1 MSRFRLLLFDR
12 DGTLTFE
19 NKDYH
24 TDLSRLRPY
33 PFVKSTLDTLKEQG
47 YMMGVVTNQSGIGR
61 GLWTAAEV
69 EEAHLE
75 LNRAW
80 NVNLQ
85 YYICPHHP
93 DEGCDCRKPKPML
106 IQKAMD
112 DFGVA
117 AAETLMIGDRTTD
130 LDSAKNA
137 GVSAAWVLTGRGRAI
152 ARGKIGEPNFI
163 INNVAELTTII

>member
-24 TDLSRLRPY
+24 TDLNRLRPY
-33 PFVKSTLDTLKEQG
+33 PFVKNALGTLKEQG
-47 YMMGVVTNQSGIGR
+47 YIIGVITNQSGIGR
-61 GLWTAAEV
+61 GLWTLAEV
-69 EEAHLE
+69 EEAHLA

-80 NVNLQ
+80 NVDLQ

-93 DEGCDCRKPKPML
+93 DEGCDCRKPKPLL

-112 DFGVA
+112 EFGVA
-117 AAETLMIGDRTTD
+117 PSETLMIGDQTTD
-130 LDSAKNA
+130 LDAAKNA
-137 GVSAAWVLTGRGRAI
+137 DVSAALVLTGKGRAI
-152 ARGKIGEPNFI
+152 ARGKIVAPDFI
-163 INNVAELTTII
+163 INNVAELAMII

>member
-24 TDLSRLRPY
+24 TDLNRLRPY
-33 PFVKSTLDTLKEQG
+33 PFVKGALNALKAQG
-47 YMMGVVTNQSGIGR
+47 YMMGVITNQSGIGR
-61 GLWTAAEV
+61 GMWTEAEV
-69 EEAHLE
+69 DQAHLA

-80 NVNLQ
+80 TVDLQ

-93 DEGCDCRKPKPML
+93 DEGCDCRKPKPTL

-117 AAETLMIGDRTTD
+117 AAETLMIGDRMTD
-130 LDSAKNA
+130 LDSARHA
-137 GVSAAWVLTGRGRAI
+137 DVAAALVLTGRGREL
-152 ARGKIGEPNFI
+152 ARGKIGKPDFI
-163 INNVAELTTII
+163 INNVAELATII